1 MGGWWD
7 GCWGR
12 THDRSYQGKAEQDSK
27 EDRMSREADRR
38 RKEVCT
44 YLFRSHPS
52 LPEWQHQPSA
62 SRQLQPSA
70 LQLLG
75 PAPSGSSSQLVE
87 PSALQLLEPFA
98 SLLEPFASSSQ
109 LVEPS
114 ASQLLEPFASLLEP
128 FAYRRPSWPSLQ
140 LCPTRRG
147 RNYKTEKSERF
158 LAKKAES
165 PKIGEKL
172 YINANLKERKPQKD

>member
-1 MGGWWD
+1 
-7 GCWGR
+7 
-12 THDRSYQGKAEQDSK
+12 
-27 EDRMSREADRR
+27 MSREADRR

-98 SLLEPFASSSQ
+98 SLLEPFA
-109 LVEPS
+109 
-114 ASQLLEPFASLLEP
+114 
-128 FAYRRPSWPSLQ
+128 YRRPSWPSLQ